1 MKLTK
6 RALAEKVSN
15 QKGMTLLEIIIA
27 LGIVGV
33 VSAGV
38 VTLAQRAIDS
48 QNMTAAVQS
57 LNTIQIAA
65 TQTYRGN
72 GTYPAFEA
80 ADPSRATQNLVGL
93 GRVSESEAKN
103 PFTGDMIPF
112 ITFGKADTT
121 DNKAFGLAMEGLT
134 QDQCKQLITNAG
146 EMFPFIQVQNTAN
159 ATQPTGTYQTTQAN
173 AAATVGIIKSVAIG
187 SVNLDMSN
195 LDHTEALC
203 GGPDEAAEGAMY
215 SVIFGNS

>member
-1 MKLTK
+1 MKLTN
-6 RALAEKVSN
+6 RVLAKKIKN

-48 QNMTAAVQS
+48 QNITAAVQS

-80 ADPSRATQNLVGL
+80 GARDRATANLVGL
-93 GRVSESEAKN
+93 GRLSEKESKN
-103 PFTGDMIPF
+103 PFSGEVIPF
-112 ITFGKADTT
+112 ITFAKSATG

-134 QDQCKQLITNAG
+134 QEQCRQVITNAG
-146 EMFPFIQVQNTAN
+146 DMFPFIKVYNTAV
-159 ATQPTGTYQTTQAN
+159 AAQPSELYQTTAAN
-173 AAATVGIIKSVAIG
+173 AVNTTGIIKSVAPG

-203 GGPDEAAEGAMY
+203 GGSAEEASGAIY
-215 SVIFGNS
+215 SVLFGSS

>member
-6 RALAEKVSN
+6 RVLAEKVSN

-65 TQTYRGN
+65 TQTYRAN
-72 GTYPAFEA
+72 GSYPPFETTTP
-80 ADPSRATQNLVGL
+80 DRATQNLVSL
-93 GRVSESEAKN
+93 GRVSESEAKS
-103 PFTGDMIPF
+103 PFTGGMIPF
-112 ITFGKADTT
+112 ITFDKAETD

-134 QDQCKQLITNAG
+134 QDQCKQLIANAG
-146 EMFPFIQVQNTAN
+146 DMFPFIEVQKEEK
-159 ATQPTGTYQTTQAN
+159 ATQPTGTYQKT
-173 AAATVGIIKSVAIG
+173 AAVATNTVGIIKSVAIG

-203 GGPDEAAEGAMY
+203 GGTDEAAAAAMY
-215 SVIFGNS
+215 SVIFGSS

>member
-1 MKLTK
+1 MKTIN
-6 RALAEKVSN
+6 RMLAKKVKN

-38 VTLAQRAIDS
+38 VTLAQRAIES

-72 GTYPAFEA
+72 GSYPAFETD
-80 ADPSRATQNLVGL
+80 DPTRATTNLVGL

-103 PFTGDMIPF
+103 PFTGSVIPF
-112 ITFGKADTT
+112 MTFGKSASN
-121 DNKAFGLAMEGLT
+121 DNKAFGLAIEGLT

-146 EMFPFIQVQNTAN
+146 EMFPYIEVQATAT
-159 ATQPTGTYQTTQAN
+159 ATQPSSLYQKT
-173 AAATVGIIKSVAIG
+173 AATAANGVGVIKSVAIG

-203 GGPDEAAEGAMY
+203 GGPSDEAKSKPY